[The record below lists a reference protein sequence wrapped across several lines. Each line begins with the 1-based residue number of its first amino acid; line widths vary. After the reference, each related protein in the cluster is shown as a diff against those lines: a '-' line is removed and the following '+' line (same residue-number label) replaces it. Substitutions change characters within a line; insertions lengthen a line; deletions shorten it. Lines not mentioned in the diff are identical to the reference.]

1 MSDSGRHHDV
11 IQPTRRSWYTSRV
24 LLAVVF
30 ILSYVGFFGVIAA
43 VAYMRGRQQYPPLSL
58 GVPILLLLV
67 LVIVSAVVLV
77 LQSLRGPKPIQA
89 ERRASWVISL
99 ATILCVIACL
109 VLPFTRFRPPVY
121 MAMMYGFRDYARANV
136 DVEAVQ
142 AWLKTLDPK
151 ICTGQYNYELN
162 SGCTIECWWPDAA
175 PWAKGVTPANPD
187 FATLHLDEGGRP
199 MIRIMW
205 LGMFMSRDYGLVVGD
220 EQMETPRPDFFGHRE
235 YRMPLAPGAW
245 IWYEN

>member
-1 MSDSGRHHDV
+1 M
-11 IQPTRRSWYTSRV
+11 
-24 LLAVVF
+24 
-30 ILSYVGFFGVIAA
+30 LSYVGFFGVRAA
-43 VAYMRGRQQYPPLSL
+43 VAYILGRQQHPPLSL
-58 GVPILLLLV
+58 GAFLLLLLV
-67 LVIVSAVVLV
+67 LLIVSALVLV
-77 LQSLRGPKPIQA
+77 LQSLRRPKPIQG
-89 ERRASWVISL
+89 ERRAFRVISL
-99 ATILCVIACL
+99 VTILCVVVCL
-109 VLPFTRFRPPVY
+109 VMPFTRFGPPVY
-121 MAMMYGFRDYARANV
+121 MATMYGFRDYAKANV
-136 DVEAVQ
+136 SVEAVQ

-151 ICTGQYNYELN
+151 ICTEQYNYELN
-162 SGCTIECWWPDAA
+162 SGCTIECWWPDAV

-235 YRMPLAPGAW
+235 YRIPLAPGAW